1 MLIYLLPLLAPHTI
15 TVDFKNTKPISPYIY
30 GGNFTDWGTAGRAV
44 TVDRQGGNRLS
55 AYNWET
61 NASNAGNDY
70 RHQNDG
76 YMGESDEAGL
86 TVRTFLKG
94 AQSHS
99 AVALLTVPTMGYV
112 SADKKGDGDVGN
124 TPNYLQI
131 RFNRSLAR
139 KGKPFVYP
147 PSTKDRVVYQDE
159 FVHWIESVK
168 SPQTPVWYS
177 LDNEPDLW
185 GSTHQRVWKKNPT
198 YAQILTNNIEFAGA
212 IKSQAPKSLVFG
224 PANYGWQGFRT
235 FQGAPDAN
243 GRDFTDFYLSSMK
256 KAEATAGKRL
266 LDVFDIHWYPEA
278 KGGGERVAFA
288 GDKPATAAARIQAPR
303 SLWDPTYVEDSW
315 IEDTIGHKPIAL
327 LPRVMGQIAKNYPG
341 TKLGI
346 TEYNYGAGKT
356 VSGML
361 AQADVLG
368 IFGREG
374 VFAACV
380 FTMGKDDVGMLAGF
394 KAFRDFDGKGGKFG
408 SVGLPVKG
416 TDPAAESVYASYDK
430 GSRRFTLVAIN
441 KTSSAR
447 PFKIQMSQK
456 GFTTAVGYG
465 RGEGSMKEPKRVAVT
480 KSSDLVSF
488 EAPPLSVVTVGL
500 KSGMRR

>member
-1 MLIYLLPLLAPHTI
+1 MLFLLPHLAPHTI
-15 TVDFKNTKPISPYIY
+15 TIDFTRTKAISPYVY
-30 GGNFTDWGTAGRAV
+30 GGNFTDWGTAGGV
-44 TVDRQGGNRLS
+44 VMVDRQGGNRLS

-76 YMGESDEAGL
+76 FMGESNEAGL
-86 TVRTFLKG
+86 TVRTFLRG
-94 AQSHS
+94 AQSHG
-99 AVALLTVPTMGYV
+99 AAALLTVPTMGYV

-124 TPNYLQI
+124 TPNYLQT

-147 PSTKDRVVYQDE
+147 PDTTDRTVYQDE
-159 FVHWIESVK
+159 FVHWIESIK
-168 SPQTPVWYS
+168 SPSTPVWFS

-198 YAQILTNNIEFAGA
+198 YAEILTNNIEFAGA
-212 IKSQAPKSLVFG
+212 IKAQAPKSLVFG
-224 PANYGWQGFRT
+224 PANYGWMGFRT
-235 FQGAPDAN
+235 FQNAPDAN

-256 KAEATAGKRL
+256 RAEATAGKRL

-278 KGGGERVAFA
+278 KGGGERIAFS
-288 GDKPATAAARIQAPR
+288 GDKPATAEARIQAPR

-315 IEDTIGHKPIAL
+315 IEDTIAHKPIAL
-327 LPRVMGQIAKNYPG
+327 LPRLMGQIAKNYPG

-346 TEYNYGAGKT
+346 TEYNYGSGKT

-374 VFAACV
+374 VFAACI

-394 KAFRDFDGKGGKFG
+394 KAFRDFDGRGGKFG
-408 SVGLPVKG
+408 DVGLGVSG
-416 TDPAAESVYASYDK
+416 TTAAEESVYAGLDPK
-430 GSRRFTLVAIN
+430 KRRVTLVAIN
-441 KTSSAR
+441 KTNSTR
-447 PFKIQMSQK
+447 PFRIDVGK
-456 GFTTAVGYG
+456 GLSPNAGYW
-465 RGEGSMKEPKRVAVT
+465 RGQGSLVDPKRIEVKRDNSIVT
-480 KSSDLVSF
+480 FD
-488 EAPPLSVVTVGL
+488 APPLSVVTVDL
-500 KSGMRR
+500 TIRMRR